1 MKPLVIIHGWS
12 DESKSFA
19 RLGQR
24 IATDL
29 GVTPTEI
36 RLGDWISMNDEVT
49 LPDVA
54 AALGMAWSHH
64 GLPTA
69 PRSVDLVVHSTGAL
83 VVREWMTRYHTPQ
96 SVPIHRLLMLAP
108 ANFGS
113 PLAHK
118 GRSFIGRAIKGWG
131 EPRFQT
137 GKKIL
142 KALELGSPYTYE
154 LAHRDLFGIKKPWYG
169 AGRILCTV
177 LVGDAGYKGIAS
189 IANEDGSDG
198 TVRISTANLNGAK
211 ITLQLDEKNE
221 AVRFDLQAPLG
232 EIAFGIVAGENHSTI
247 ALKDTGP
254 INPLSPEL
262 IMRALTVEDEGWS
275 EWIASLAQQTRGGG
289 EDTRFQNTVIRL
301 HDQLGHK
308 VPDYF
313 VELYRTEKSD
323 DRFEQRLYQKFIDS
337 VHPYEDDQ
345 SYRALYLD
353 IGILD
358 KLRPEIEEKGL
369 LYFSFLASPVYASG
383 SRNGKKSG
391 LPPVGYLPVPEHRTG
406 GVKVQLS
413 QLDEVFA
420 AHRTVLID
428 AQIHRFVDP
437 SVFQMRP
444 LKPATP

>member
-12 DESKSFA
+12 DEPKSFA
-19 RLGQR
+19 PLGQR
-24 IATDL
+24 IAQDL
-29 GVTPTEI
+29 GVAPTEI

-54 AALGMAWSHH
+54 AALGMAWRHH

-83 VVREWMTRYHTPQ
+83 VVREWMTRYHTPE

-118 GRSFIGRAIKGWG
+118 GHSFMGRVIKGWG

-169 AGRILCTV
+169 AGRILCTI
-177 LVGDAGYKGIAS
+177 LVGDVGYKGIAS

-232 EIAFGIVAGENHSTI
+232 EIAFGVVAKENHSTI
-247 ALKDTGP
+247 ALKDKRPVNALT
-254 INPLSPEL
+254 PEL
-262 IMRALTVEDEGWS
+262 IMGALTVEDEGWNA
-275 EWIASLAQQTRGGG
+275 WIASLSQKTQDGG
-289 EDTRFQNTVIRL
+289 EDTRFQNTVIHL

-323 DRFEQRLYQKFIDS
+323 ERFEQRLYQKFIHS
-337 VHPYEDDQ
+337 VHPYEDDE

-353 IGILD
+353 IGCLD
-358 KLRPEIEEKGL
+358 KLRPEIEKKGG
-369 LYFSFLASPVYASG
+369 LYFSFLASPVYAANG
-383 SRNGKKSG
+383 RNGKKPS
-391 LPPVGYLPVPEHRTG
+391 LHPVGYLPVPEHDTG
-406 GVKVQLS
+406 GVKVELPQLN
-413 QLDEVFA
+413 EVFA

-437 SVFQMRP
+437 SVFEMHP